1 VIDESEAKVIIAG
14 YGRFGMTVGRLLL
27 ANGFKSVVL
36 EHDTE
41 QIDALRKFG
50 FKLFYGDASRID
62 LLEAAGA
69 REAEILIVAVDDRD
83 KANEIVE
90 ATQKNFPNLRIFAR
104 VFDRTHAYE
113 MLNAGVSDFY
123 REVFD
128 ASVQMGEDALVAL
141 GKHPYEAHRA
151 ALLFKAHDEDL
162 LHQAAAHR
170 DDSAALVDIARKG
183 RAEISNVLDADRTGT
198 PVSSEE
204 AWIAK
209 ERPDQ

>member
-1 VIDESEAKVIIAG
+1 MV
-14 YGRFGMTVGRLLL
+14 
-27 ANGFKSVVL
+27 
-36 EHDTE
+36 
-41 QIDALRKFG
+41 
-50 FKLFYGDASRID
+50 
-62 LLEAAGA
+62 
-69 REAEILIVAVDDRD
+69 
-83 KANEIVE
+83 
-90 ATQKNFPNLRIFAR
+90 
-104 VFDRTHAYE
+104 
-113 MLNAGVSDFY
+113 NAGVNDFY

-151 ALLFKAHDEDL
+151 ALLFKAHDEEL
-162 LHQAAAHR
+162 LHRAAALQG
-170 DDSAALVDIARKG
+170 DTAALVDIARKG